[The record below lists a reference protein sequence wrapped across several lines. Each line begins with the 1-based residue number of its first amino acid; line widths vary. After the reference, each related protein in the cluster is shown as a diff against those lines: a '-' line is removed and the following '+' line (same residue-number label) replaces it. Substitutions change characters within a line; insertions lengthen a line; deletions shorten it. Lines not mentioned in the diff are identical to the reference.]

1 MLIFGTMKSVN
12 EFIKSFGYAIKG
24 IVAAYP
30 GQRNIK
36 VQTVAAMVA
45 IGLGLYLQ
53 IEKIELIIVM
63 MLSFLVILLEMI
75 NTAIEGIVDEISL
88 ERKASLGR
96 IKDIAAGAV
105 LVAATLSVIVGS
117 IIFFPYFYS

>member
-1 MLIFGTMKSVN
+1 MRSIN

-36 VQTVAAMVA
+36 VQTVAAIVA